1 MSVDETVLTYNYYPE
16 TLHLVLMKDVENMP
30 EIKALLLKGAMDCA
44 LIKPCLVPNVFV
56 VLQAAYKASQA
67 QKKGKLI
74 TKTVYT
80 EILYNLS
87 PSKNITQSLA
97 TFGAQETDTELLL
110 AHFGTSSTLEGIL
123 TKISGT
129 PVMPTE
135 SIGNPEQIVKF
146 YNIKPLE
153 STATSI
159 ENSVVSRIATRG
171 VV

>member
-1 MSVDETVLTYNYYPE
+1 MGEAVLSYEYYPE
-16 TLHLVLMKDVENMP
+16 TLHLVLAKDVKNMP
-30 EIKALLLKGAMDCA
+30 EIKSLLLNNKLDCA

-67 QKKGKLI
+67 KIKGKLI
-74 TKTVYT
+74 TKTIYT

-110 AHFGTSSTLEGIL
+110 AHFGVSETLQSIL
-123 TKISGT
+123 SQIQGNFFK
-129 PVMPTE
+129 PTE
-135 SIGNPEQIVKF
+135 NIGNPEQIVKF
-146 YNIKPLE
+146 YNIKPIE
-153 STATSI
+153 STVTPI